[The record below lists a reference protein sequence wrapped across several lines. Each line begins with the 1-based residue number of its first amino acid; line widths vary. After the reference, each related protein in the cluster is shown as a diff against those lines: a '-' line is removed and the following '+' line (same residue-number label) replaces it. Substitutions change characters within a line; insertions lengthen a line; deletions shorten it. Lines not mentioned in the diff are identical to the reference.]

1 MSETYRHELKYPI
14 DMETYLSLR
23 QRLRTVMKTDSHAGA
38 DGRYIVHS
46 IYFDNA
52 DDKAL
57 REKIN
62 GVARREKWRIRWYND
77 NLDHIMLEKKIRQDA
92 LCLKLSA
99 PLTEGQCR
107 ALAAGKTGW
116 MAEHPSGLVQEL
128 YCKGKS
134 QQLRPRVLVSYL
146 REPYIYGPGNVRVTF
161 DSRIR
166 TSLYHRDLLDGT
178 AGIGAADAPGTYI
191 LEVKYDAFLPDI
203 IRIFLRSGGIRQQA
217 FSKYGV
223 CRRFG

>member
-1 MSETYRHELKYPI
+1 MSETYRHELKYTI
-14 DMETYLSLR
+14 DMGTYLSLR

-116 MAEHPSGLVQEL
+116 MAEHPS
-128 YCKGKS
+128 
-134 QQLRPRVLVSYL
+134 
-146 REPYIYGPGNVRVTF
+146 
-161 DSRIR
+161 
-166 TSLYHRDLLDGT
+166 
-178 AGIGAADAPGTYI
+178 
-191 LEVKYDAFLPDI
+191 
-203 IRIFLRSGGIRQQA
+203 
-217 FSKYGV
+217 
-223 CRRFG
+223 